1 MATKSGKTLGTMS
14 ASGFGIIQVAGD
26 LSITQVLQS
35 DAPPAEV
42 VERLSREERAQ
53 LSAWA
58 EEVVAA
64 EAGLVTTKLV
74 RASLNTHLGV
84 KSVDE
89 MVADMFPRATVYLNG
104 WRNCAF
110 GRELSIDA
118 MIAQVMRIWTIVPH
132 VKAATLEFSR
142 TNFNREVLRN
152 MNVWELR
159 ATLAFA
165 MTKWQS
171 YWEARNA

>member
-1 MATKSGKTLGTMS
+1 MATKSEKTLDTMS

-26 LSITQVLQS
+26 LSITHVVQRDQ
-35 DAPPAEV
+35 PQV
-42 VERLSREERAQ
+42 VEVARLSRVERGQ
-53 LSAWA
+53 LSSMA

-64 EAGLVTTKLV
+64 ESGLISTKLV
-74 RASLNTHLGV
+74 RASLNAHLSV
-84 KSVDE
+84 KSVEE
-89 MVADMFPRATVYLNG
+89 MTADMFPRATVYLNG

-118 MIAQVMRIWTIVPH
+118 MVAQMLRIWAIVPH
-132 VKAATLEFSR
+132 LKTSTLDFTR

-152 MNVWELR
+152 MTVWELR

-165 MTKWQS
+165 MTKWHS
-171 YWEARNA
+171 YWEARNP